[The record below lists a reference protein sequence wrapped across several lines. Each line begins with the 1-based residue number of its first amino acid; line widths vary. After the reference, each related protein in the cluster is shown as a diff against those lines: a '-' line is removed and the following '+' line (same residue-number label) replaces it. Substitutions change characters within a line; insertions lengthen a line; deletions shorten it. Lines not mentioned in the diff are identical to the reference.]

1 MKLQICAEIEG
12 RFLLKEKVEA
22 RQGLYE
28 FCIFQE
34 KGKRYI
40 SVSKPVK
47 DYLKY
52 APKVCQ
58 KGGSLCILDTD
69 PDFYNDMLEWLLYI
83 EATGAFS
90 FEVDRIHVDELEVS
104 WICENAEEERQIPIL
119 ATKREIGKPKADKY
133 LSSNNLLNLVMY
145 RSESPNIHIPF
156 SYYRQGKVAF
166 DSNNYYFAFIN
177 FFMMLEYCFANGKF
191 HKDQVL
197 SEFSNSELL
206 RSCVDS
212 TISMIP
218 SLGKENNNYAWIVS
232 ECEKRHKCYD
242 FDGVIYVL
250 VEYRGILSHATKLS
264 KDYMLN
270 DIELRP
276 LAFITNL
283 ICRFLCGRI
292 QIYSVKFE

>member
-1 MKLQICAEIEG
+1 M
-12 RFLLKEKVEA
+12 KEKVEA

-52 APKVCQ
+52 APKVCK

-69 PDFYNDMLEWLLYI
+69 PDLYNDMLDWLLYI
-83 EATGAFS
+83 EATGSFS
-90 FEVDRIHVDELEVS
+90 YGVDRIHVDELEVS
-104 WICENAEEERQIPIL
+104 WICENEEEERQIPIL
-119 ATKREIGKPKADKY
+119 ATKREIRKSTADKY

-177 FFMMLEYCFANGKF
+177 FFMMLEYCFANGEF
-191 HKDQVL
+191 HKKQML
-197 SEFSNSELL
+197 FEFSKSQLL
-206 RSCVDS
+206 KSCVDS
-212 TISMIP
+212 TISMIQ
-218 SLGKENNNYAWIVS
+218 SLGNENLNYTWILS
-232 ECEKRHKCYD
+232 ECEKRQRSFD
-242 FDGVIYVL
+242 FEGVIYVL
-250 VEYRGILSHATKLS
+250 VEYRGLLSHASKRS
-264 KDYMLN
+264 KDYLLN

-283 ICRFLCGRI
+283 ICQFLCGRI